1 MYRIIAHRYPNNEIR
16 TVFTAIPN
24 PRTFSYEDSPETPLN
39 LPFDIS
45 SPDVIPGNSPIEL
58 CYLVD
63 GEKNPVP
70 PLSLDLNSKP
80 ERSSAGY
87 GLISSRPTS
96 FGLNAKRQLIRS
108 GAALETEA
116 APQECLFLTG
126 TLPGSTED
134 AFKAIAAYSGYIV
147 NSLKA
152 WIAKRVTQKLD
163 FYCWE
168 LQKRGALHLHY
179 CCHIPCES
187 DRLYILGEFR
197 NWWIQILSRIGDRSN
212 CDLFRKNSK
221 ITWLSNLSKV
231 RAVAEVC
238 RKSPAR
244 YLSKYLSKSARSPRG
259 RARAFSPSRWWGTSR
274 PLKKLLESLTD
285 VCEILVGNYHSTI
298 KKMEC
303 VKAICDSSN
312 SVTYRYRH
320 KYGIG
325 HTSICY
331 ANSHLDNEDLWIS
344 LKSLST
350 MTIINSRL
358 NTVIPSEVLKVRKKQ
373 LIVWSSHWSN
383 SLTVS
388 HQGLR
393 SSLVEYLNMIQTIIP
408 SQSSDV
414 LNLLMFWAA
423 RTSDIRSL
431 SQFTPALSPTDKRML
446 DGVLD
451 DLEICLNLVAEK
463 GWY

>member
-16 TVFTAIPN
+16 AVFTAIPN
-24 PRTFSYEDSPETPLN
+24 PRPFIYEDSPETPLTAP
-39 LPFDIS
+39 LDIS
-45 SPDVIPGNSPIEL
+45 SPESIPDNSPIES
-58 CYLVD
+58 CYLGG
-63 GEKNPVP
+63 GEKNPSP
-70 PLSLDLNSKP
+70 PLSLDLNSKL

-108 GAALETEA
+108 GGALETEA
-116 APQECLFLTG
+116 SPQECLFLTG

-197 NWWIQILSRIGDRSN
+197 NWWIQVLSRVGDRSN

-221 ITWLSNLSKV
+221 LTWLSNLSKV

-244 YLSKYLSKSARSPRG
+244 YLSKYLSKSARRPRG

-285 VCEILVGNYHSTI
+285 VCEILIGNYHSTI

-303 VKAICDSSN
+303 VKAVCDSSN

-325 HTSICY
+325 HTSVCY
-331 ANSHLDNEDLWIS
+331 ANSPIDNEDLWNS
-344 LKSLST
+344 LKALSI
-350 MTIINSRL
+350 MNLMNSHS
-358 NTVIPSEVLKVRKKQ
+358 NSTVPSEILKVRKKQ
-373 LIVWSSHWSN
+373 LITWSDRYST
-383 SLTVS
+383 SLTMS

-393 SSLVEYLNMIQTIIP
+393 SSLIEYSNMMQNIIP
-408 SQSSDV
+408 SQSPDV

-431 SQFTPALSPTDKRML
+431 SQYTPALSPPDKRML

-451 DLEICLNLVAEK
+451 DLEICIELVSRN

>member
-24 PRTFSYEDSPETPLN
+24 PRPFSYEDSPETPLTASH
-39 LPFDIS
+39 DI
-45 SPDVIPGNSPIEL
+45 PPLDAIPGNSPIEPCHL
-58 CYLVD
+58 GD
-63 GEKNPVP
+63 GQKNPSP
-70 PLSLDLNSKP
+70 PLSLVSNSKP

-87 GLISSRPTS
+87 GLISSRPTN

-116 APQECLFLTG
+116 PPHECLFLTG

-134 AFKAIAAYSGYIV
+134 AFKAIAAYSGYLV

-179 CCHIPCES
+179 CCHIPSES

-212 CDLFRKNSK
+212 CDLFRKNSQF
-221 ITWLSNLSKV
+221 TWLSDLSKV

-244 YLSKYLSKSARSPRG
+244 YLSKYLSKSAATAKG

-298 KKMEC
+298 KKLEFVNTAC
-303 VKAICDSSN
+303 ASSN

-325 HTSICY
+325 ETSVCY
-331 ANSHLDNEDLWIS
+331 ANSPIDNEDLWIS
-344 LKSLST
+344 LKALSAMNQIT
-350 MTIINSRL
+350 SHLNS
-358 NTVIPSEVLKVRKKQ
+358 VIPSEVLKVRKKQ
-373 LIVWSSHWSN
+373 LIVWSNHWSN
-383 SLTVS
+383 SLTDS
-388 HQGLR
+388 HRGLR
-393 SSLVEYLNMIQTIIP
+393 YSLVEYSNMIQTIIP
-408 SQSSDV
+408 SQSPDV

-431 SQFTPALSPTDKRML
+431 SRYTPALSPTDRRML
-446 DGVLD
+446 DGVLN
-451 DLEICLNLVAEK
+451 DLEICLELVSK
-463 GWY
+463 NGWY